1 MFLLIYKEI
10 TKKIKHRAKLERIEG
25 TMNFEEKIEPRYS
38 YNYYQHKENDF
49 CFCTPI
55 IGKLPKIRMT
65 LPKISII
72 ENMELS
78 FC

>member
-1 MFLLIYKEI
+1 
-10 TKKIKHRAKLERIEG
+10 
-25 TMNFEEKIEPRYS
+25 MNFEEKNEPRYS
-38 YNYYQHKENDF
+38 YNYYQRKENDF